1 MKVKYFCLFIMS
13 LCLMGCPVAPSILS
27 LIPSG
32 GMATSTNSA
41 ANQDSVVMAKLL
53 SPSSLV
59 DGAINIGKDLQFE
72 VTEVDRRSG
81 TVRFSRQSNHAA
93 AMLIGKVAITL
104 VHLAL
109 QKDGHTVDITVSLT
123 GNFGEADQAAVAKVI
138 SDFKTAMTKEFAN

>member
-1 MKVKYFCLFIMS
+1 
-13 LCLMGCPVAPSILS
+13 
-27 LIPSG
+27 
-32 GMATSTNSA
+32 MATSTNSA